1 MKKIISTILKTSIPF
16 VIGAAILWWMY
27 RDSDWEAFRQ
37 MVLTD
42 MHWGWMALSLLV
54 GILPSVFRGLRWRMA
69 LEPMGECP
77 KRRVCIDAIFLSYA
91 ASLVVPRIGEVT
103 RCGTLKTYS
112 GTPFSKGLGTVVTER
127 LVDSGLLLVI
137 SALSLLSQLPQFAH
151 FMRETGMDPYAL
163 LHRFT
168 TAGYWV
174 TAACVV
180 LIVLVV
186 LRILWRMKA
195 FERGRQFILDLWAG
209 ISSLR
214 AVRSLTLYMLL
225 SIGIWAGY
233 FLHFYLAFWAFDFT
247 AGFNVWTALL
257 IFCIGS
263 FAVIVPT
270 PNGAGPWHFAVKTM
284 LVLCGIAEQP
294 AVLFALAVHTIQTAE
309 LVVLGAWGLAD
320 LSLTKS
326 ITRE

>member
-1 MKKIISTILKTSIPF
+1 MKKIISTILKTTIPF

-27 RDSDWEAFRQ
+27 RDSDWDTFRQ
-37 MVLTD
+37 MVFTD
-42 MHWGWMALSLLV
+42 MHWGWMSLSLLV
-54 GILPSVFRGLRWRMA
+54 GVLPAVFRGLRWCMA
-69 LEPMGECP
+69 LEPMGERP

-103 RCGTLKTYS
+103 RCGTLKTYC

-127 LVDSGLLLVI
+127 LVDSLLLLLI
-137 SALSLLSQLPQFAH
+137 SAIALVSQLPQFLR
-151 FMRETGMDPYAL
+151 FMQETGMDPYAL
-163 LHRFT
+163 LHHFT
-168 TAGYWV
+168 AAGYWV
-174 TAACVV
+174 TAACVA

-186 LRILWRMKA
+186 LRILWQMKA
-195 FERGRQFILDLWAG
+195 FERGRQFLLDLWAG
-209 ISSLR
+209 IASLR
-214 AVRSLTLYMLL
+214 AVKSLTLYMLL
-225 SIGIWAGY
+225 SVGIWAGY

-247 AGFNVWTALL
+247 VGFNVWTALL

-309 LVVLGAWGLAD
+309 LILMGAWGLAD
-320 LSLTKS
+320 LSYTKR